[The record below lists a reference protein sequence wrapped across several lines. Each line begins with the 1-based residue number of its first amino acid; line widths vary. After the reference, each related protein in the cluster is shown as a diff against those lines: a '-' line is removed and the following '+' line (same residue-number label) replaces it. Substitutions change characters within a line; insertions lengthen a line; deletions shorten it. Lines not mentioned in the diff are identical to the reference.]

1 MNMLNQLKNN
11 KQMNMICCS
20 LEPLYSIFHYK
31 NTHQH
36 HNIEHTYCINDYNSN
51 LLVAITPSI
60 RPNERKN
67 AHKTRA
73 ITMHILMSRDLKTT
87 QIRPLY
93 HTAHTKLYPNE
104 HSFNKE
110 CPSEQ
115 RSLSSIY

>member
-73 ITMHILMSRDLKTT
+73 ITIH
-87 QIRPLY
+87 PLY